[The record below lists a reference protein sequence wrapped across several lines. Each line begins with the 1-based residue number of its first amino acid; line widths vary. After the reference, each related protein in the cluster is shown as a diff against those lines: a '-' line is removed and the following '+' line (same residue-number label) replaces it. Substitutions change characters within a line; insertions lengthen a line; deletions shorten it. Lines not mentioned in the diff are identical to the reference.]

1 MNANHDTSESPLL
14 GALKFVGQ
22 VVAVALLVL
31 AVGWG
36 LMRIGSWS
44 SASREAADAVTI
56 AATASGANECACQTN
71 LP

>member
-1 MNANHDTSESPLL
+1 L

-36 LMRIGSWS
+36 LMRIASWS

-56 AATASGANECACQTN
+56 AATATASGANECACQTN

>member
-1 MNANHDTSESPLL
+1 MNANHNTSESPLL
-14 GALKFVGQ
+14 GALKFVVQ

-36 LMRIGSWS
+36 LMRIASW
-44 SASREAADAVTI
+44 SASREAGDATVV
-56 AATASGANECACQTN
+56 AATDSSANECACQAN

>member
-36 LMRIGSWS
+36 LMRIAAW

-56 AATASGANECACQTN
+56 AATASSANE
-71 LP
+71 